1 MHIED
6 LIILLS
12 IRVNMN
18 PYDSKIISSF
28 HNQISIGSGFT
39 EKQAN
44 LALKI
49 LNRQKSKIES
59 VLSKDISPFLENPTF
74 RLAKRSVNS
83 SKILNIVSHKI
94 FGKVIHAKFPYDESI
109 VNLIRQNKTGATHRQ
124 WDGEEKAWV
133 FSLDER
139 NLMLLMEINETY
151 GFQLDQEINDY
162 FDQIKSV
169 KENFE
174 NFVPMIGFRNEE
186 FCFLNCDQKIPK
198 ISTKNPVEA
207 LFIGRKYGIQTWEDQ
222 VEQQLKD
229 SKCEKVVLD
238 FLNSAP
244 NENFEFYLENNSIFS
259 LENIIKYLTPCIFV
273 IPGGSEIEKI
283 QTSLK
288 ILKNLNVDNSQ
299 ISVMFRL
306 PNETN
311 ADFNQFVKNS
321 GLNNPISE
329 NTKAIFISSKV
340 PKTIIEPKVKF
351 NSVINFNFYNV
362 HYTIREFLKNHHNVV
377 TIFDKKPQRNINFAN
392 M

>member
-12 IRVNMN
+12 MRVSMN
-18 PYDSKIISSF
+18 PYDSKIVSSF
-28 HNQISIGSGFT
+28 HNQISIGNGFT

-49 LNRQKSKIES
+49 LKRQKSKIET
-59 VLSKDISPFLENPTF
+59 VLSKDISTFLDNPTY

-83 SKILNIVSHKI
+83 SKLLNIVSHKT
-94 FGKVIHAKFPYDESI
+94 FGKVIHAKFPYDEEL
-109 VNLIRQNKTGATHRQ
+109 VNLIRQNKTNAGHRQ

-139 NLMLLMEINETY
+139 NLMLLMEINEKY
-151 GFQLDQEINDY
+151 GFQLDQEINGY
-162 FDQIKSV
+162 FDQITSI

-174 NFVPMIGFRNEE
+174 NYVPMIGFRNEE

-222 VEQQLKD
+222 IEQQLRD
-229 SKCEKVVLD
+229 MECEKVVLD
-238 FLNSAP
+238 FLNSSP
-244 NENFEFYLENNSIFS
+244 DQNFEFYLENNSIS
-259 LENIIKYLTPCIFV
+259 SIENIIKYLTPCIFV

-288 ILKNLNVDNSQ
+288 ILKNLKVDNSQ
-299 ISVMFRL
+299 ISVLFRL

-321 GLNNPISE
+321 GLNNPINE
-329 NTKAIFISSKV
+329 HTKAIFISSKV

-351 NSVINFNFYNV
+351 NSVVNFNFYNV

-392 M
+392 L

>member
-12 IRVNMN
+12 IRVNTN

-49 LNRQKSKIES
+49 LSRQKSKIES

-83 SKILNIVSHKI
+83 SKILNIVSHKT
-94 FGKVIHAKFPYDESI
+94 FGKVIHAKFPYDQSI
-109 VNLIRQNKTGATHRQ
+109 VNLIRQNKTGATYRQ

-151 GFQLDQEINDY
+151 GFQLDQEINGY

-174 NFVPMIGFRNEE
+174 NFIPMIGFRNEE

-283 QTSLK
+283 QISLK

-306 PNETN
+306 PNKTN

-321 GLNNPISE
+321 DLNNPISE